1 MVFDR
6 ETIQA
11 LEKFTPTPW
20 NGIVYRHMFADFP
33 PERENVRGARWNP
46 PQIPAIY
53 TSVGRETAIAE
64 ADYYIGLQPIKP
76 RARRIVYR
84 IQVTLASVLDFSDLR
99 TLAKLGL
106 NDEVL
111 ASIDHSD
118 CQRVGGAVEWLE
130 HDGLLVPS
138 ARTEGVNLVIF
149 PNRKTPDF
157 RFDVLDSEELPL
169 SSSS

>member
-6 ETIQA
+6 ETIRA
-11 LEKFTPTPW
+11 LEQFTPVPW
-20 NGIVYRHMFADFP
+20 EGIVFRHMFADFP

-84 IQVTLASVLDFSDLR
+84 IQVTLASVLDLSGSPALS
-99 TLAKLGL
+99 KLGL
-106 NDEVL
+106 NDESL
-111 ASIDHSD
+111 ASIDHSE
-118 CQRVGGAVEWLE
+118 CRRVGGAVEWLG

-138 ARTEGVNLVIF
+138 ARTDGTNLIIF

-157 RFDVLDSEELPL
+157 RFEVLDSEELADPV
-169 SSSS
+169 

>member
-11 LEKFTPTPW
+11 LEQFAPTPW
-20 NGIVYRHMFADFP
+20 EGVVFRHMFASFP

-53 TSVGRETAIAE
+53 TSLIRETAIAE
-64 ADYYIGLQPIKP
+64 ADYYINLQPIRP

-84 IQVTLASVLDFSDLR
+84 IQITLNSVLDLSDLP
-99 TLAKLGL
+99 TLSTIGL
-106 NDEVL
+106 NEESL

-118 CQRVGGAVEWLE
+118 CQRVGGAVEWLG
-130 HDGLLVPS
+130 HDGLLIPS
-138 ARTEGVNLVIF
+138 ARTDGANLVVF
-149 PNRKTPDF
+149 PNRKKPDY
-157 RFDVLDSEELPL
+157 RFDVLDSEELPV
-169 SSSS
+169 SD

>member
-6 ETIQA
+6 ETIKA
-11 LEKFTPTPW
+11 LEQLTPAPLG
-20 NGIVYRHMFADFP
+20 GIVFRHMFASFP

-53 TSVGRETAIAE
+53 TSLIRETAIAE
-64 ADYYIGLQPIKP
+64 ADHYINLQPIRP

-84 IQVTLASVLDFSDLR
+84 MEVTLNSVLNLSDAP

-106 NDEVL
+106 DEESL
-111 ASIDHSD
+111 DSIDHSD
-118 CQRVGGAVEWLE
+118 CQDIGGAVEWLQ

-149 PNRKTPDF
+149 PNRKKPDY
-157 RFDVLDSEELPL
+157 RFDILDSEELPTL
-169 SSSS
+169 V